1 MKIMMKN
8 LKFAILAFMS
18 GLLGAWAFHQFA
30 DEFSGNTNISQ
41 DQFPQAENFQVNY
54 ADQIQPNI
62 STIPVSF
69 VEASLKSTP
78 SVVFIKNFSG
88 SDTRRYSIFDYF
100 FGTGPTQR
108 VSTGSGVIISK
119 DGYIITNNH
128 VIERA
133 ETIEVV
139 HQKRTYPAKL
149 IGTDKNTDIAV
160 LKVETRDLP
169 AITLGSSRELKIGEW
184 VIAVG
189 NPFNLTSTVTAGI
202 VSAKERQIN
211 ILGGEFPLESFIQ
224 TDAPINPGNSGG
236 ALVNIRGELVGI
248 NTAILSRTG
257 SYTGYGFAVPGD
269 IAMKIANDLIK
280 FGEVQKAFLGADV
293 VELTPELAEEMKLK
307 TLDGV
312 IAVHVLGG
320 GSAEKA
326 GIRKNDL
333 ITQIESV
340 PITGKGSF
348 EEVLSYYY
356 PGNQINVKLIRNNE
370 VKNLSLTLQNL
381 EGGTGVLIREFY
393 TSELLGARLES
404 VNAIDRDR
412 LKISFGIKITGL
424 TRGYLRELGLNEGFV
439 ITKVNGEQA
448 RDPKDVGVFLE
459 KFSGRLLLEGFA
471 PNGQPFMQSY
481 SVR

>member
-1 MKIMMKN
+1 MMKN
-8 LKFAILAFMS
+8 LKFAILAFVA
-18 GLLGAWAFHQFA
+18 GLMGAWAYHRLS
-30 DEFSGNTNISQ
+30 DEYSGKNHAPQAQWQRMESLQVNYP
-41 DQFPQAENFQVNY
+41 DQFPQ
-54 ADQIQPNI
+54 NI
-62 STIPVSF
+62 SFAPVSF
-69 VEASLKSTP
+69 VDASLKSTP

-88 SDTRRYSIFDYF
+88 SDSRRYSIFDYF

-119 DGYIITNNH
+119 EGYIITNNH

-133 ETIEVV
+133 ENIEVV

-160 LKVETRDLP
+160 LKVDTRDLP

-293 VELTPELAEEMKLK
+293 VELTPELAEEMRLN

-312 IAVHVLGG
+312 IAVYVQGG
-320 GSAEKA
+320 GSADKA
-326 GIRKNDL
+326 GIQKNDL
-333 ITQIESV
+333 ITQIEGVS
-340 PITGKGSF
+340 ITGKGSF
-348 EEVLSYYY
+348 EEALSYYY

-370 VKNLSLTLQNL
+370 IKNIPLTLQNL

-393 TSELLGARLES
+393 TSELLGARLEA

-412 LKISFGIKITGL
+412 LKISYGVKITGL

-439 ITKVNGEQA
+439 IAKVNGEQA
-448 RDPKDVGVFLE
+448 RDPKDVGLFLE

-471 PNGQPFMQSY
+471 PNGQPFVQSY